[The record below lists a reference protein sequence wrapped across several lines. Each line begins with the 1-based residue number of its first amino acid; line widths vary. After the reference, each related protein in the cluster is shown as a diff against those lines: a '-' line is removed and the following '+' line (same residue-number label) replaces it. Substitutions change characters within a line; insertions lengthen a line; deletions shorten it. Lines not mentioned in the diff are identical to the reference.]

1 MGSYRS
7 PPAGCT
13 TRPIWDFERRGR
25 GRGDDDDE
33 WNVSQSRVPEHFL
46 YYVASRALRVSK
58 EPGGTPHPAQGQ
70 KPFFP
75 GRRGL
80 VVRLDSLLTAPR
92 QGRAGQGRVRA
103 GGHADGVINR
113 VLRRIDCSCSWPRT
127 AQRFRGQQ
135 RQCRP
140 GPGRDVMWTSAAGEQ
155 GPAWAAAPSCAP
167 ALPTPF
173 LGSSP
178 VSHALRPG
186 RASPSSTGHRTPGFL
201 FEVCDCDCMCR
212 QDRGTRLA
220 TVLCD
225 QSTSAAQ
232 GLLQLLEDS
241 VLGLILRGCEMAG
254 RS

>member
-1 MGSYRS
+1 VTLVGSYRS
-7 PPAGCT
+7 PPQGV
-13 TRPIWDFERRGR
+13 RRGR
-25 GRGDDDDE
+25 FGISRGE
-33 WNVSQSRVPEHFL
+33 GEAGETTTTNGTSAKAEYQSTF
-46 YYVASRALRVSK
+46 YTTVASRALRVSK

-135 RQCRP
+135 RQCRR

-186 RASPSSTGHRTPGFL
+186 RASPSSTGHRTPCFCWSW

-212 QDRGTRLA
+212 QDGGPGTRLA

-225 QSTSAAQ
+225 QSTSVSFWKTAF
-232 GLLQLLEDS
+232 S
-241 VLGLILRGCEMAG
+241 V
-254 RS
+254 